1 MSSFDQVYILNFY
14 LNLKILS
21 KIIKTIKI
29 SRKYICKN
37 TNKSFVDDKKR
48 IKYRKRLK

>member
-1 MSSFDQVYILNFY
+1 MSSFDQIYILNY

-37 TNKSFVDDKKR
+37 TNKSFVDDKER

>member
-1 MSSFDQVYILNFY
+1 MSSFDQIYILNY

-37 TNKSFVDDKKR
+37 TNKSFVDDKGR

>member
-1 MSSFDQVYILNFY
+1 MSSFDQIYILNY

-37 TNKSFVDDKKR
+37 TNKNFVDDKER

>member
-1 MSSFDQVYILNFY
+1 MSSFDQIYILNY

-21 KIIKTIKI
+21 KIIKIIKI

-37 TNKSFVDDKKR
+37 TNKSFVDDKER